1 VAPGKWRHHRAAAK
15 LMPVTDPLIE
25 LRARLEEA
33 AAGLRSGQLEPDE
46 ALALIEECAQLA
58 AEASA
63 QVDEWARAAVE
74 PLPELPGQLPLA
86 AG

>member
-1 VAPGKWRHHRAAAK
+1 
-15 LMPVTDPLIE
+15 MPVIDPLIE

-33 AAGLRSGQLEPDE
+33 AERLRSGRLEPEE
-46 ALALIEECAQLA
+46 ALGLIEECARLA

-63 QVDEWARAAVE
+63 QVDERARAAVE